1 MERKTG
7 ARGLRSILEHV
18 LLDTMYELPS
28 LENVT
33 KVIIDEGVI
42 KEESDPILIYEGSEK
57 QRVAKTD

>member
-28 LENVT
+28 LSDVS

-42 KEESDPILIYEGSEK
+42 NEESDPILIYESLDK
-57 QRVAKTD
+57 QRVAKTE